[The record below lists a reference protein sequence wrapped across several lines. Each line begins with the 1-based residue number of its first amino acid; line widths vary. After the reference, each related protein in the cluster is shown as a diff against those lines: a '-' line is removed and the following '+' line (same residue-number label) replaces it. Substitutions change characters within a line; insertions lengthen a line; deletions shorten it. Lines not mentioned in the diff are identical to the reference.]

1 MPAIPST
8 GSSIPAGAPRSWSPG
23 PADPRLEK
31 GAVHIWRA
39 ELQAVDDELG
49 QLLSKEERAR
59 AERLLSQGARER
71 WVRCRGVLRALLGR
85 YLQLDPRDLEFS
97 LGEHGKPTLDTPG
110 AGPLQ
115 FNLSHSG
122 EIALYAVSDAGTV
135 GIDVETARRRVDE
148 LGVAARVL
156 GDAEAA
162 RLGDLDPETRIG
174 EFLRAW
180 VLHEAAI
187 KCRGAGLGR
196 PSEGSPAREQW
207 TAELVVGPGA
217 AAAVVAERRPSQL
230 DLWEWSG

>member
-1 MPAIPST
+1 M
-8 GSSIPAGAPRSWSPG
+8 
-23 PADPRLEK
+23 
-31 GAVHIWRA
+31 
-39 ELQAVDDELG
+39 DDELG

-59 AERLLSQGARER
+59 AERLLSHGARER
-71 WVRCRGVLRALLGR
+71 SMRCHGVLRALLGR
-85 YLQLDPRDLEFS
+85 YLQLDPRALEFS

-122 EIALYAVSDAGTV
+122 ELALYAVSDAGAV

-156 GDAEAA
+156 GDAEAK
-162 RLGDLDPETRIG
+162 RLRALDPKTRTH

-196 PSEGSPAREQW
+196 PSAGSPVSEQW
-207 TAELVVGPGA
+207 TAQLDVGPRA
-217 AAAVVAERRPSQL
+217 AAAVVVEGRPAEL
-230 DLWEWSG
+230 ELWEWSG